1 MTQPANRRLVTED
14 RFLVTEAEA
23 AAAYDAVNSIASLSP
38 NYIINGAF
46 DIWQRGTS
54 FSATSTSLYTADR
67 WVMSNNGGT
76 SSVTRQT
83 FTPGTAPVAGYEGRY
98 FLRHAVTTIGT
109 ISTLGTSHR
118 IEDVRTLANQTA
130 TVSFWA
136 KADASR
142 VMTVRFD
149 QDFGTGGSPSSY
161 VVGTGQNVTLTSSW
175 VRYSLTFNIGS
186 ISGKTIGT
194 GDNSK
199 TVLVTETA
207 AATGSYVDIWGVQV
221 EAGSVA
227 TAFRR
232 NANSLQGELAAC
244 QRYYTRFSNIN
255 SASAIGMATAYST
268 GNLQCFMNLP
278 VTMRTIPSAES
289 GPLAGIAWEGG
300 TSAGNTPTTFSIRAL
315 DTTPNVLAYELAKV
329 SGWASDGRAYHVH
342 LNTTSGAYI
351 AANAEL

>member
-23 AAAYDAVNSIASLSP
+23 AAAYDAVTSIASLSP

-194 GDNSK
+194 NDNSK

-232 NANSLQGELAAC
+232 NANSIQGELAAC
-244 QRYYTRFSNIN
+244 QRYYQLLNPVGGSGRVH
-255 SASAIGMATAYST
+255 ATGWAYST
-268 GNLQCFMNLP
+268 SGIEMFIPLGIPL
-278 VTMRTIPSAES
+278 RTSPSS
-289 GPLAGIAWEGG
+289 ID
-300 TSAGNTPTTFSIRAL
+300 TSALVNFRVLDNVNTLSINALVLNGTQSGVNNVTLAMTTTTAGLTQFRPYMLRGATS
-315 DTTPNVLAYELAKV
+315 DTYVGL
-329 SGWASDGRAYHVH
+329 
-342 LNTTSGAYI
+342 
-351 AANAEL
+351 NAEL